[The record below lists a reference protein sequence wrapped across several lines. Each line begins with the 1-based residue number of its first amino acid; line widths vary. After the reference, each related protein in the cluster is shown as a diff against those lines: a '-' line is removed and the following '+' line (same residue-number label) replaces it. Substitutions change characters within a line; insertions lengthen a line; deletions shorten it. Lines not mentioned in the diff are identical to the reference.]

1 MRLNH
6 LPQRCYHQDS
16 EGKLCLIIAGV
27 DGYFL
32 PLASDQWTVRSENK
46 ISKALVGGVSPEEDS
61 DIGWSAKSL
70 NIMLGVSPE
79 EEDVMVGG
87 SMFGWDTPL
96 VQDFINDREDEAQES
111 LALSREMD
119 HINGYQ

>member
-1 MRLNH
+1 MRLDH

-16 EGKLCLIIAGV
+16 EGKLCLILKGQM
-27 DGYFL
+27 GYFL
-32 PLASDQWTVRSENK
+32 PITSDQQEAEGMKLNGWNAY
-46 ISKALVGGVSPEEDS
+46 ALNS
-61 DIGWSAKSL
+61 
-70 NIMLGVSPE
+70 MLGVSPE

-87 SMFGWDTPL
+87 SMFGWNTPL

>member
-16 EGKLCLIIAGV
+16 EGKLCLIIAGM

-32 PLASDQWTVRSENK
+32 PLASDQWTLRSENK
-46 ISKALVGGVSPEEDS
+46 ISKAEDS

-96 VQDFINDREDEAQES
+96 VQDFINVREDEAQES

>member
-16 EGKLCLIIAGV
+16 QGKLCLILKGQM
-27 DGYFL
+27 GYFL
-32 PLASDQWTVRSENK
+32 PITSDQE
-46 ISKALVGGVSPEEDS
+46 KADLEEVSALS
-61 DIGWSAKSL
+61 DHADLL
-70 NIMLGVSPE
+70 NQMLGVSPE

>member
-6 LPQRCYHQDS
+6 LPQRCYTTNA
-16 EGKLCLIIAGV
+16 EGKTVMILQGES
-27 DGYFL
+27 GYFPVRN
-32 PLASDQWTVRSENK
+32 PLFPPAD
-46 ISKALVGGVSPEEDS
+46 
-61 DIGWSAKSL
+61 L
-70 NIMLGVSPE
+70 NEMLGVSPE
-79 EEDVMVGG
+79 EVDVMVWG
-87 SMFGWDTPL
+87 STFGWDTPL

>member
-6 LPQRCYHQDS
+6 LPQRCYTTRHDG
-16 EGKLCLIIAGV
+16 EVVLIINGM
-27 DGYFL
+27 DGYF
-32 PLASDQWTVRSENK
+32 PSESRTDNP
-46 ISKALVGGVSPEEDS
+46 INSNSMNE
-61 DIGWSAKSL
+61 I
-70 NIMLGVSPE
+70 LGVSKV

-96 VQDFINDREDEAQES
+96 VQDFINVREDEAQES